1 MQNIDITQKVDID
14 NTYRVSRIMADFDV
28 NLSHLENH
36 IQCEVNF
43 PEKWQIGLICGGSGT
58 GKTTIAN
65 ELFGGMT
72 KQHDFTAK
80 SVIDDMPAGAPMNEI
95 EKMFYAVGLGSVPS
109 WLKPYRVLSNGEK
122 MRCQLAESLL
132 ANDFVVFD
140 EYTSVVDRNVAIT
153 LSTALNK
160 CLKHYP
166 EKKFV
171 AVSCHKDIIEYL
183 QPDWILDTDTMQMSF
198 HVAHDLKGD
207 LIYLKSGE
215 SCGQS
220 LGSIII

>member
-1 MQNIDITQKVDID
+1 MDID

>member
-1 MQNIDITQKVDID
+1 M
-14 NTYRVSRIMADFDV
+14 

-36 IQCEVNF
+36 IQCEVKF

-166 EKKFV
+166 QKQFV

-215 SCGQS
+215 SCGRS

>member
-1 MQNIDITQKVDID
+1 MDID

-36 IQCEVNF
+36 IQCKVDF
-43 PEKWQIGLICGGSGT
+43 PDKWQIGLICGASGT

-65 ELFGGMT
+65 QLFGGMT

-207 LIYLKSGE
+207 LIYLKSDG